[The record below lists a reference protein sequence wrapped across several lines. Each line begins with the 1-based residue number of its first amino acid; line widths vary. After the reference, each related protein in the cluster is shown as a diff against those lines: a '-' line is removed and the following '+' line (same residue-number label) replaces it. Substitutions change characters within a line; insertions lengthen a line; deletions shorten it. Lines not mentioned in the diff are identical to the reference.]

1 MPKFYLKHTLA
12 NQNELHF
19 KDLSFIQDRG
29 VTNLEDIEKIVAADC
44 YINLT
49 SKCEEYANDPKQTSD
64 VREQFQKEIK
74 EFTKQFLENST
85 REFLKLHDFKVVE
98 AKEI

>member
-1 MPKFYLKHTLA
+1 MPKFYLKYTLA
-12 NQNELHF
+12 NQKEPHF

-44 YINLT
+44 YTNLT
-49 SKCEEYANDPKQTSD
+49 SKCEEYANDSNQTSA

-74 EFTKQFLENST
+74 QFTKQFLENST
-85 REFLKLHDFKVVE
+85 RKFLKLHDFEVVE
-98 AKEI
+98 K

>member
-1 MPKFYLKHTLA
+1 MSKFYLKHTLA
-12 NQNELHF
+12 NQNEPHF

-29 VTNLEDIEKIVAADC
+29 VTNLEDIEKIIAAD
-44 YINLT
+44 YYTNLT
-49 SKCEEYANDPKQTSD
+49 SKYETYTNDPNQPSN
-64 VREQFQKEIK
+64 VREQYQKEIK
-74 EFTKQFLENST
+74 QFTKQFLENST

>member
-1 MPKFYLKHTLA
+1 MSKFYLKHTLA
-12 NQNELHF
+12 NQNEPHF

-29 VTNLEDIEKIVAADC
+29 VTNLEDIEKIVAAD
-44 YINLT
+44 YYTNLT
-49 SKCEEYANDPKQTSD
+49 SKYETYTNDPNQPSN
-64 VREQFQKEIK
+64 VREQYQKEIK
-74 EFTKQFLENST
+74 QFTKQFLENST

>member
-1 MPKFYLKHTLA
+1 MSKFYLKHTLSDD
-12 NQNELHF
+12 NTPHF

-29 VTNLEDIEKIVAADC
+29 VNNLEDIEKIVAADY

-49 SKCEEYANDPKQTSD
+49 SKCEEYVNDPNQTSD

-74 EFTKQFLENST
+74 VFTKQFLENST